1 MGIKGLNTM
10 IEKSM
15 ENNINRDNLP
25 ITIKSLSEL
34 TGKKICI
41 DIGKNLHQGA
51 MKNDIISIIFNLI
64 TKLLSNGIK
73 PLFVFDGSY
82 PNEKDDEMNRRKKK
96 KENADKESKTTE
108 KSIDNIRKFKIIYED
123 IYKNINSNNA
133 QYLENFKSLN
143 CIINSNKINR
153 LDSIDSF
160 MSQESMDS
168 SNSEERNKSIESIE
182 SIESNIIP
190 MDIEQNNIDSEY
202 VNEDMRESL
211 ESMVFEDNSEIIN
224 DNHIINNSENNN
236 FSSIYNKICQTLDT
250 DLEILELKKVKNK
263 KKSANIIKNDIKN
276 VKKLFK
282 HFGIPYIH
290 LDYEA
295 DIICANLVKTKLCDY
310 CLSDDMDLLAFG
322 CNKIIRN
329 LSFKTNNVSIYCL
342 ENILKSLKLTYQ
354 QFIDLCILCGTDYTS
369 KIIGLKGN
377 YILELIHQ
385 YNNIDNIIEN
395 FNTIYDEFYNK
406 TGKYLKISDNFN
418 FNSVRKVY
426 NTSYGKDFLLQK
438 IGYIDFDKIKNS
450 LIDYVEDR
458 NKYFILF
465 QYCSNNCKSL
475 NNYLIKT
482 KLTSIFEGYQI
493 ILNHSYYVP
502 NNQHYQHK
510 QNNYNQYNQNRHY
523 TKYNLY

>member
-1 MGIKGLNTM
+1 
-10 IEKSM
+10 M
-15 ENNINRDNLP
+15 ENNINKDNLP

-34 TGKKICI
+34 NGKKICI

-51 MKNDIISIIFNLI
+51 MKNDMISIIFNLI

-96 KENADKESKTTE
+96 KENAKKESETTE
-108 KSIDNIRKFKIIYED
+108 RSIDNLRRFKIIYED

-133 QYLENFKSLN
+133 QDLQNFKSLN
-143 CIINSNKINR
+143 SIINSEKINR

-160 MSQESMDS
+160 MSLESIDS
-168 SNSEERNKSIESIE
+168 INSEELNESIE
-182 SIESNIIP
+182 SIELNNIP
-190 MDIEQNNIDSEY
+190 MDIEPNNVNTEY
-202 VNEDMRESL
+202 INENMRESL
-211 ESMVFEDNSEIIN
+211 ESMVFEENSEIIN
-224 DNHIINNSENNN
+224 NNHIINNCENNN
-236 FSSIYNKICQTLDT
+236 FSSIYNKICKTLNT
-250 DLEILELKKVKNK
+250 DLEILELKKIKNK
-263 KKSANIIKNDIKN
+263 KKSANITKLDIKN

-295 DIICANLVKTKLCDY
+295 DIVCANLVKTNLCDY

-329 LSFKTNNVSIYCL
+329 LSFKTNNVSIYNL
-342 ENILKSLKLTYQ
+342 ENILNSLKLTYQ

-395 FNTIYDEFYNK
+395 FNTISDEFYYK
-406 TGKYLKISDNFN
+406 TGKYLKMSDNFN
-418 FNSVRKVY
+418 FNSVRKIY
-426 NTSYGKDFLLQK
+426 NTSYDKEFLLQK

-482 KLTSIFEGYQI
+482 KLTSIFEGYKI

-502 NNQHYQHK
+502 SNQHNNHNQNN
-510 QNNYNQYNQNRHY
+510 NNYNQYNQYKQY
-523 TKYNLY
+523 TEYNLY